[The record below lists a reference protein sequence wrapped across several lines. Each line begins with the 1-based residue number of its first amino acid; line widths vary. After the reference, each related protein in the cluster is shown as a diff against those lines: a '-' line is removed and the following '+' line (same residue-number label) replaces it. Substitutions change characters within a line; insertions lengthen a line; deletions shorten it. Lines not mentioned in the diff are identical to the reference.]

1 MCAKTTILKQ
11 TKNGVLSFCNRSKLF
26 QLVFN
31 NLCFEFYEWELDAF
45 KAHIAELNTDYWEH
59 TLSHSLHQRK
69 IPISVNNKFFV
80 ILVNKREVNELRQL
94 MTLHGRSVELL
105 DIKDINYHYIEN

>member
-1 MCAKTTILKQ
+1 MCSHTTILKQ
-11 TKNGVLSFCNRSKLF
+11 TKNGMLSFCNQNKLF

-45 KAHIAELNTDYWEH
+45 KAHIAELDADYWEE
-59 TLSHSLHQRK
+59 TLSHSIHQRK

-80 ILVNKREVNELRQL
+80 ILVNKREVDELRKLMNVSSRRVQL
-94 MTLHGRSVELL
+94 IHV
-105 DIKDINYHYIEN
+105 KDINYYYIEN